1 MKKRT
6 WSAVDALYWLGGV
19 LVALGV
25 GLWSLPAGLV
35 TAGGF
40 CLAGAVLV
48 DLSARPGRGKGE
60 SDA

>member
-6 WSAVDALYWLGGV
+6 WSAVDTLYWLGGA
-19 LVALGV
+19 LVSLGI
-25 GLWSLPAGLV
+25 GLWALPAGLIA
-35 TAGGF
+35 AGVF

-48 DLSARPGRGKGE
+48 DLSARPGRGKGV